1 MSFASLR
8 YALIVARSL
17 NESGEPNEEY
27 VRGQVTLIM
36 DLFGIRTAG
45 DSSYDT
51 VTEVIT
57 SRLSLETSIA
67 IINANNRRARE
78 LEERKKNA

>member
-17 NESGEPNEEY
+17 NEPGEPNEEY

-57 SRLSLETSIA
+57 SRLSLETGIA